1 VGPPGALTR
10 RAAVNLDLYG
20 GVEMSEPVFTPEQEA
35 RIHEIVKERLK
46 RQMIFEAAKVVL
58 DASTMGETAIERLDA
73 LAANLD
79 VATVSPPKPL

>member
-1 VGPPGALTR
+1 
-10 RAAVNLDLYG
+10 
-20 GVEMSEPVFTPEQEA
+20 MSESVFTPEQEA

-79 VATVSPPKPL
+79 VATVSPPKPF